1 MCNLKTSVSRSA
13 RCGVSA
19 LAMLGAVVMSQAAA
33 AQAAGAQSDESG
45 AADQTVLQDIV
56 VTAQRRSENLQNVPI
71 AVTALGGEQLATQGI
86 GSITDLG
93 QIVPSLSVSN
103 AVGFGITT
111 LRGVGSSAIGPGIET
126 PISIYLDGIYYAS
139 STAAQFDLVNIE
151 RVEVLKGPQGT
162 LFGRNAT
169 GGLIQVFTRDPG
181 NDVSVIGHLGYGNY
195 ETVSGDLY
203 ASGPVSDTLGADFS
217 VRASGMGKGYG
228 KNLFNGDDVLRNSY
242 NVAVRSKWVWNPG
255 ADTKVTLIGDYTKS
269 SNSFNAGR
277 IPSDQ
282 KPPAYLGVPA
292 YGGSVWD
299 TSNDKTP
306 HLYNRNYGFSLKF
319 DQSLGFADLSNI
331 VAYRNSL
338 TRNIFDVD
346 FTSVPF
352 LNGDPLIQDEQQ
364 FSEEIRISSL
374 TSSALKW
381 QTGVYYFRARGKY
394 DPNRAVFPNTNPALN
409 PIFPLGAIVTYGNQ
423 LTESVAGYAQA
434 TYEFLP
440 DTNLT
445 LGARYTY
452 EKRTI
457 EGRDEGELLDGTSIG
472 VLAAYPK
479 DSLTFKKPTFRVALD
494 HRLSPELMVFA
505 SFNTGFKSGG
515 YNTQTPGADPFR
527 PETLNA
533 IEAGFKADLLDRRLR
548 FNLNAYRYD
557 YKDVQVQKVVF
568 AATGIINGASARI
581 WGIEAE
587 MSALLAPGL
596 KLSASGAY
604 SHARYRDFPVAP
616 ISSPGG
622 GVPIFAGP
630 VSGNDIPKAPDFQG
644 VLSADYS
651 FAVGNGQI
659 ALNAFYSYNSGFYM
673 EPDNMYH
680 QSSFDRVNLSA
691 TWSSSDERYS
701 IKGWVKNLTNAE
713 VLGYA
718 VSLPD
723 GTREAQY
730 EAPRTYGV
738 TLGFK
743 Y

>member
-1 MCNLKTSVSRSA
+1 MEKSETSPRKSRLI
-13 RCGVSA
+13 GVSA
-19 LAMLGAVVMSQAAA
+19 LAVMAMLATPELGV
-33 AQAAGAQSDESG
+33 AQDSTTPAQDAG
-45 AADQTVLQDIV
+45 AADQTELQDIV

-71 AVTALGGEQLATQGI
+71 AVTALGGEQLADQGI

-181 NDVSVIGHLGYGNY
+181 DEISAIGHLSYGNY
-195 ETVSGDLY
+195 QTVSGDLY
-203 ASGPVSDTLGADFS
+203 AAGPVSETLGADFS

-228 KNLFNGDDVLRNSY
+228 KNLFNGDDVLKNDY
-242 NVAVRSKWVWNPG
+242 NVAFRSKWVWAPG
-255 ADTKVTLIGDYTKS
+255 SDTKITLIGDYTKS

-282 KPPAYLGVPA
+282 KPPAFIGVA
-292 YGGSVWD
+292 TYGGSVWD

-306 HLYNRNYGFSLKF
+306 HLYNRNFGFSLKF

-331 VAYRNSL
+331 IAYRDSL

-352 LNGDPLIQDEQQ
+352 LNGDPLIQDEKQ
-364 FSEEIRISSL
+364 FSEEFRISSPI
-374 TSSALKW
+374 SSALKW
-381 QTGVYYFRARGKY
+381 QAGIYYFRARGKY
-394 DPNRAVFPNTNPALN
+394 DPNRAVFPNTNPLLN

-440 DTNLT
+440 ETNLT

-457 EGRDEGELLDGTSIG
+457 VGRDEGELLDGTSIG

-494 HRLSPELMVFA
+494 HRFSPELMIFA

-515 YNTQTPGADPFR
+515 FNTQTPGADPFR
-527 PETLNA
+527 PEKLTA
-533 IEAGFKADLLDRRLR
+533 WEAGFKADLLDRRLR
-548 FNLNAYRYD
+548 LNLNAYRYD

-587 MSALLAPGL
+587 MSALLAPGF
-596 KLSASGAY
+596 KVSASGAY
-604 SHARYRDFPVAP
+604 SHARYRDFPIAP
-616 ISSPGG
+616 VSSPGG
-622 GVPIFAGP
+622 GVPIFAGD
-630 VSGNDIPKAPDFQG
+630 VSGSEIPKSPDFQG

-651 FAVGNGQI
+651 FDVGSGQI
-659 ALNAFYSYNSGFYM
+659 ALNAFYAYNSGFYL
-673 EPDNMYH
+673 EPDNMYR

-691 TWSSSDERYS
+691 TWSSANDRYS
-701 IKGWVKNLTNAE
+701 IKGWIKNLTNAK

-730 EAPRTYGV
+730 EPPRTYGV
-738 TLGFK
+738 TIGFK